1 MALQN
6 GDPASN
12 PLGLAVTFDTII
24 DGDSF
29 SEIYLV
35 TGPTFNAPVGTSA
48 GMTMVTTKDT
58 DPSVKIIGLEKTRK
72 LCYSVYLP
80 KMGRENTVY
89 LIPSQYNAAYEGDYQ
104 DLTTVSEL
112 KTINSTVSKTWKE
125 AASNWVTTMVGGS
138 PSVGEVLSK
147 TIHFTAVGGD
157 TNRPADTIGFKVEL
171 QYTLT

>member
-12 PLGLAVTFDTII
+12 PLGLAVKFDTII

-29 SEIYLV
+29 SEIYSV

-48 GMTMVTTKDT
+48 GITMVTTKDV

-80 KMGRENTVY
+80 KAGRENTLY
-89 LIPSQYNAAYEGDYQ
+89 LIPCQYNSAYEGGYQ
-104 DLTTVSEL
+104 DLTTIDEL
-112 KTINSTVSKTWKE
+112 KAVNTTVSKSWKE
-125 AASNWVTTMVGGS
+125 AASGWVKTMVGGS

-147 TIHFTAVGGD
+147 TIHFTAVGVD
-157 TNRPADTIGFKVEL
+157 TNKPAESIAFKVEL
-171 QYTLT
+171 KYTLT